1 MRAFAQVL
9 SSMKPRLKLPLMFTK
24 NLRRSMLAE
33 GAKIFLAVCAGGGLW
48 GLVEVLAFFFPD
60 AMKWAQNNWWAFLAY
75 AGTALLITIV
85 FVWVKSNAM
94 LPVSESL
101 EARDCSI
108 EIQVGDI
115 FKMKGEFI
123 IGTNTDFATD
133 MSPGPISED
142 SLQGQF
148 TTKYYAG
155 RGQHLYQDL
164 EESLAGEKHTLVE
177 NTHRQ
182 TKRYEFGTVAKV
194 SARDQNVYFVAID
207 ELDKQGV
214 ATSSLEKVRES
225 LSKLWRY
232 IGDHGEVRDLVIPIV
247 GTKGAKIPVLREVM
261 IIEIIN
267 SFINAT
273 YSGKNICEN
282 LKIVIYE
289 KDYWAQDIDLDEL
302 GKFLHV
308 RATERRW
315 RVEEPDTPVG
325 KSV

>member
-9 SSMKPRLKLPLMFTK
+9 SSMKPRMKLPLMFTK

-33 GAKIFLAVCAGGGLW
+33 GAKIFLAVCGGLW
-48 GLVEVLAFFFPD
+48 FLVEAPAFFFP
-60 AMKWAQNNWWAFLAY
+60 KHFEWAQENLWAFCGY
-75 AGTALLITIV
+75 VVIALVVTI
-85 FVWVKSNAM
+85 FKVWPQANAM
-94 LPVSESL
+94 LSVRESL

-123 IGTNTDFATD
+123 IGTNTDFATE

-148 TTKYYAG
+148 TAKYYAG

-214 ATSSLEKVRES
+214 ATSSLEQVRES
-225 LSKLWRY
+225 LEKLWRY
-232 IGDHGEVRDLVIPIV
+232 IGKRGGFTHLVIPIM
-247 GTKGAKIPVLREVM
+247 GTKSTGIQVPREVM
-261 IIEIIN
+261 ITEIIE
-267 SFINAT
+267 SFIRAT
-273 YSGKNICEN
+273 YTERKFCEE
-282 LKIVIYE
+282 LTIVIYE

-315 RVEEPDTPVG
+315 QVEVPKAPVG
-325 KSV
+325 ESI

>member
-9 SSMKPRLKLPLMFTK
+9 SSMKPRMKLPLMFTK

-33 GAKIFLAVCAGGGLW
+33 GAKIFLAVCGGLW
-48 GLVEVLAFFFPD
+48 FLVEAPAFFFP
-60 AMKWAQNNWWAFLAY
+60 KHFEWAQENLWAFCGY
-75 AGTALLITIV
+75 VVIALVVTI
-85 FVWVKSNAM
+85 FKVWPQANAM
-94 LPVSESL
+94 LSVRESL

-123 IGTNTDFATD
+123 IGTNTDFATE

-148 TTKYYAG
+148 TAKYYAG

-214 ATSSLEKVRES
+214 ATSSLEKVRKS
-225 LSKLWRY
+225 LSELWRY
-232 IGDHGEVRDLVIPIV
+232 IGDHGEVGDLVIPIV
-247 GTKGAKIPVLREVM
+247 GTKGAKIQVPREVM

-282 LKIVIYE
+282 LKIVVYE
-289 KDYWAQDIDLDEL
+289 EDYQNHNIDLEEVRNY
-302 GKFLHV
+302 LHIH
-308 RATERRW
+308 ATQKRW
-315 RVEEPDTPVG
+315 QVEEPKAPVG
-325 KSV
+325 ESI